1 LEQYLNF
8 HILKKDE
15 MVAEV
20 SLCKKTGQVTKN
32 ILSDYFLDVGQV
44 EAITDA
50 TSLNDWFETRCMLRS
65 RADADIIL
73 KLMGLKEFNPF
84 HIVQKTQGAMFEDY
98 YWVRFEGQEGLTWE
112 GVDPRNK

>member
-1 LEQYLNF
+1 MEQYLNF

-44 EAITDA
+44 AQMLGLSMA
-50 TSLNDWFETRCMLRS
+50 TIRKWVLTGYIPYKKIGK
-65 RADADIIL
+65 A
-73 KLMGLKEFNPF
+73 
-84 HIVQKTQGAMFEDY
+84 
-98 YWVRFEGQEGLTWE
+98 VRFSAEEIQDWVKSKSVSPAKPQGQVYEGG
-112 GVDPRNK
+112 GK